1 MVLENEHEQRTEL
14 YSGNCSVIAFY
25 GVHLNPEK
33 LEVLYHRFV
42 QWFTLLDHPVEKMS
56 IKGVAWKKRFG
67 AFSVRS
73 REIAQSGFADVIGFG
88 MYSLV
93 PGGDTP
99 LWDWCVTCEVVSQ
112 EPCVLFGCR
121 SSIAG
126 LGDLQLR
133 SMAEFVF
140 SATGARYGIGFRRD
154 IAKGPTLYAVGI
166 AQGLN
171 PWGTE
176 LMEVKSVS
184 QWEKYGLPSRCFD
197 VGLIRDIYPLNYLNS
212 EQLSRMVFQVTLVDW
227 IRADSKRGQVERFGD
242 GMSLWTVPDANID
255 GVRAALTGS
264 GLLFR
269 AAE

>member
-1 MVLENEHEQRTEL
+1 MELEPKHGQRTEMH
-14 YSGNCSVIAFY
+14 SGECSVIAFY
-25 GVHLNPEK
+25 GTHLNPEK
-33 LEVLYHRFV
+33 LNGLYHEFV
-42 QWFTLLDHPVEKMS
+42 HWFTLLDHPVQKMS
-56 IKGVAWKKRFG
+56 IKGVAWKKKLG

-73 REIAQSGFADVIGFG
+73 REIVQSGFADVIGFS

-93 PGGDTP
+93 PSGDTP

-126 LGDLQLR
+126 LADSQLR
-133 SMAEFVF
+133 SMAEFVL
-140 SATGARYGIGFRRD
+140 SATDAHYGIGFRRD

-176 LMEVKSVS
+176 LLEVKSVS

-197 VGLIRDIYPLNYLNS
+197 LGFIRDIYPLNYLNHK
-212 EQLSRMVFQVTLVDW
+212 QMSRMVFKVPLIDW
-227 IRADSKRGQVERFGD
+227 IRADSERGKVERIAD
-242 GMSLWTVPDANID
+242 GLSLWTVPDANIES
-255 GVRAALTGS
+255 VRAALTGS

-269 AAE
+269 TVE